1 MIIGAIRSFMKYTAK
16 YLRYV
21 LLTVLGIIYVFG
33 WATGAVGI
41 IIGLIGFLAECNP
54 SFLILVVAGI
64 FSGFMG
70 FVAFDI
76 SNDLVNK
83 WRL

>member
-1 MIIGAIRSFMKYTAK
+1 MKYTIK

-21 LLTVLGIIYVFG
+21 LLAVLGIIYVFG
-33 WATGAVGI
+33 WAAGGVGV
-41 IIGLIGFLAECNP
+41 IIGLIGFMAKCDP
-54 SFLILVVAGI
+54 SYLVLVVVGL
-64 FSGFMG
+64 FCGFMG

>member
-1 MIIGAIRSFMKYTAK
+1 MKYTIK

-21 LLTVLGIIYVFG
+21 LLALLGIIYTFG
-33 WATGAVGI
+33 WAAAVVGVI
-41 IIGLIGFLAECNP
+41 TGLIGFLAECDP
-54 SFLILVVAGI
+54 SYLILVVVGL
-64 FSGFMG
+64 FCGFMG